1 VIVAMNLRRTCRGGR
16 RSNRNDR
23 DDVAST
29 IVIARGEVFFLYIF
43 DYGRSGDSDDMEEH
57 LNDQL
62 ESG

>member
-1 VIVAMNLRRTCRGGR
+1 MIVAMNLRRTCRGGR
-16 RSNRNDR
+16 RISRDDF

-29 IVIARGEVFFLYIF
+29 IVIARGEVFLYIF

>member
-1 VIVAMNLRRTCRGGR
+1 MAMNLRRTCRGGR
-16 RSNRNDR
+16 RISRDDF

-29 IVIARGEVFFLYIF
+29 IVIARGEVFFLYILN
-43 DYGRSGDSDDMEEH
+43 YGRSGDSDDMEEH